1 MFGIFKRIKKL
12 EDKLEEHISRTIQS
26 FQEVRDAH
34 RKMSGWD
41 DDRRDEIRALA
52 DAAGLDVKKGVHLV
66 PNEQKED

>member
-12 EDKLEEHISRTIQS
+12 EDKLEEH
-26 FQEVRDAH
+26 H

>member
-1 MFGIFKRIKKL
+1 MTK
-12 EDKLEEHISRTIQS
+12 QS